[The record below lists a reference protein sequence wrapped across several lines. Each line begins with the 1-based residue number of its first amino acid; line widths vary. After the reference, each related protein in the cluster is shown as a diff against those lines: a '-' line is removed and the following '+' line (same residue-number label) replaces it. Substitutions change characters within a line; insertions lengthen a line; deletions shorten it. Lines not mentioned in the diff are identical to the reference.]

1 MSPRHP
7 AIALAVAL
15 ALALPGCWGTGNP
28 MGPQQEGER
37 PVASSIYE
45 FTVKDIDGGDV
56 SLATFKG
63 KVVMI
68 VNVASKCGFTGQYAG
83 LQALYEKHKDRG
95 LVILGF
101 PANDFL
107 WQEPG
112 SDSEIKQF
120 CTLEYGVTF
129 PMFAKIHVRGSRQH
143 PLYAYLTDKRTNPQL
158 GGRITWNF
166 NKFLVGRDGQIV
178 ARFGSRTK
186 PGSAGVVAAIE
197 KALAA
202 EAP

>member
-1 MSPRHP
+1 MIRKHV
-7 AIALAVAL
+7 AAVAAILVL
-15 ALALPGCWGTGNP
+15 AACRGTGPSAVNP
-28 MGPQQEGER
+28 QEGEL
-37 PVASSIYE
+37 PVTRSIYD
-45 FTVKDIDGGDV
+45 FTMKDIDGKDV

-83 LQALYEKHKDRG
+83 LQALYEKHRDKG

-112 SDSEIKQF
+112 TEGEIKQF
-120 CTLEYGVTF
+120 CTLEFGVTF
-129 PMFAKIHVRGSRQH
+129 PLFAKIHVKGSDQH
-143 PLYAYLTDKRTNPQL
+143 PLYAYLTDKQANPDFS
-158 GGRITWNF
+158 GKITWNF
-166 NKFLVGRDGQIV
+166 NKFLVGRDGRIV

-186 PGSAGVVAAIE
+186 PESKDVAAAVE
-197 KALAA
+197 KALA
-202 EAP
+202 EPVGG